1 MANFQ
6 SDTVQ
11 ASAFIGSQ
19 FMTQGKN
26 LFVRPRTGG
35 GYSGLTPKKAVKT
48 LVSALAKA
56 TANQN
61 DVINLMPEGAAR
73 ANTSDYQAVPL
84 VWDKDLVHLIG
95 AGAGSPFGSRAR
107 VGWASDYVGTGCLFT
122 LSASACFIKNV
133 LFVVDV
139 ASANPVG
146 CVNVTGERNVFE
158 NCQFAGMGDALLDT
172 ANNYS
177 LRVSGGENYFRHC
190 IIGLDTIP
198 RGTGDNSE
206 LVLASSGSGEGA
218 RNMFEDC
225 LFVSMAEANTHQ
237 FVKRPSSGSD
247 RSTIFKNCQF
257 INFDWTAGGG
267 VTMLEVFDVTASGSP
282 AGFIDLFGCSFAGAA
297 AWEASSGASGV
308 VRADNVAA
316 AAASSTH
323 GGRALAVTGA

>member
-1 MANFQ
+1 MADFKG
-6 SDTVQ
+6 DTIQ
-11 ASAFIGSQ
+11 AAAFIGSQ
-19 FMTQGKN
+19 FLTQGKT
-26 LFVRPRTGG
+26 LFVKPRTGG
-35 GYSGLTPKKAVKT
+35 GNGLSPKRALKT
-48 LVSALAKA
+48 LVAALAKA
-56 TANQN
+56 TADQN
-61 DVINLMPEGAAR
+61 DVVNFMPEGAAR

-122 LSASACFIKNV
+122 LSASGCFIKNM

-158 NCQFAGMGDALLDT
+158 NCQFAGMADALLDT

-190 IIGLDTIP
+190 IIGVDTIP

-225 LFVSMAEANTHQ
+225 LFVTMAEANTHQ
-237 FVKRPSSGSD
+237 FVKRPASASD

-257 INFDWTAGGG
+257 INFDLGGG
-267 VTMLEVFDVTASGSP
+267 VTMLEVFDVTAGGSP
-282 AGFIDLFGCSFAGAA
+282 AGYIDLFGCSFAGAA